1 MTSASTQDP
10 RAQLRRSTM
19 WIVGAGVLFAILA
32 ALIGHLL
39 ISWQLGDSQA
49 VVARAARE
57 VRQTFD
63 TSAAEL
69 KRVAEG
75 MAARRT
81 VASGLDSPEDSDASR
96 RLFDQ
101 VEQVARNID
110 TPGFAL
116 TVLDANGRAIAWAGP
131 SSDIPLDRAT
141 GPAAL
146 FVARGP
152 LGLRLIYVEPVFLP
166 VSMQGPGRA
175 SPRRLGVDRRR
186 AADLQRQPRARDR
199 PSGLPA
205 PHEHRRRHAAAD
217 VQRGGRRRHAVT
229 PDPARAV
236 R

>member
-1 MTSASTQDP
+1 
-10 RAQLRRSTM
+10 M
-19 WIVGAGVLFAILA
+19 WIVGSGVLFALLA

-63 TSAAEL
+63 RSAAEL

-81 VASGLDSPEDSDASR
+81 VASGLDSPDDSDANR

-101 VEQVARNID
+101 VELVARNID

-116 TVLDANGRAIAWAGP
+116 TVVDANGRARAWAGP
-131 SSDIPLDRAT
+131 STDIPLDRAT

-166 VSMQGPGRA
+166 LSMQGPGRA
-175 SPRRLGVDRRR
+175 SVRATPRRRRPARSLRAAFRRTARAESGAPACRRR
-186 AADLQRQPRARDR
+186 RPR
-199 PSGLPA
+199 
-205 PHEHRRRHAAAD
+205 
-217 VQRGGRRRHAVT
+217 
-229 PDPARAV
+229 
-236 R
+236 